1 MEILYSMY
9 LSCSVSKML
18 SVWSLKCPPSPR
30 IDANWHYHGSISFAL
45 VFWYLLVISYWTILV
60 SGCKCIPVQCPEKST
75 VACLISVPYVS
86 ALLLYTAMKA
96 FVSTLPGCPFLDVLS
111 CLPAPCCHFC
121 SSLLL
126 LPYLLDAE
134 LHSLATATASCW
146 FLCLLGLCTVGSESK
161 SNSLLNSWGW
171 CHTCEMCWW
180 NLIFLRWTVW
190 CFAQLCH
197 CDVLLIVTMKAVKKV

>member
-1 MEILYSMY
+1 
-9 LSCSVSKML
+9 ML
-18 SVWSLKCPPSPR
+18 SVWSLKYPSPPCS
-30 IDANWHYHGSISFAL
+30 DENWHYHGSISFAL

-60 SGCKCIPVQCPEKST
+60 SGCKCIPVQCPEKPT
-75 VACLISVPYVS
+75 VACFISVPYVS
-86 ALLLYTAMKA
+86 ALLHYTGMKA
-96 FVSTLPGCPFLDVLS
+96 FVSALPGCPFLNVLS

-126 LPYLLDAE
+126 LPHLLDAE
-134 LHSLATATASCW
+134 LLSLATATASCC
-146 FLCLLGLCTVGSESK
+146 FLCLGLRIVGSESK
-161 SNSLLNSWGW
+161 SNSLLNSWVW

-197 CDVLLIVTMKAVKKV
+197 CDVL